1 MLDFLNS
8 LGKKIVSQPER
19 VSTDTYSDAITGKV
33 KDTVSDYVQNFPIAD
48 PELYSKLPVGM
59 VGSALSIP
67 AETANLASYIPF
79 SPYKPLRESGALEPY
94 RKDATLNFLFN
105 LGSKLNPESTTFQRT
120 GSPTEEYALG
130 VLPDVLIGFGVP
142 KIPKIPSIVKKA
154 DDIVQTKTET
164 DLRDVIDA
172 LALAGQ
178 TRQSPLSLAS
188 MTGEASLGK
197 TTFPRELDENYF
209 FNKAYEISRNLDQE
223 KGTPD
228 QFRSMFEKGGVTK
241 DEFRWSGLGE
251 YLKEQ
256 KQANLP
262 VTKEGLT
269 DFLDENRMSVNIKD
283 LTEEVDYDTPEE
295 LTFETV
301 DLTLED
307 PYVRERVPDYADM
320 IHDELKSDEDY
331 TVEQLMDI
339 VFEKKMNK
347 TYDER
352 DLNDFFVAGMKAG
365 PFKNVFNLRKGE
377 QQMSLLLQDKIPE
390 PSFNIYGFE
399 KFTPSFTLKK
409 KMKDMPQEQADKLN
423 DEWRNF
429 RDNLTISASELKLP
443 QNPNFSELYESFGS
457 YGQDFFEKQPEIFAS
472 LSEEYPEFFA
482 NEGFNSVDKL
492 RDWQSQ
498 VDDALYE
505 LAERRVLDDEP
516 HEIKAYDP
524 NNNLVYSAIGDNTGR
539 SYSSPELDL
548 DEVTD
553 PNVVQERMFIAA
565 LEDGAIQYRSSE
577 LYEELTPPDVFGT
590 REAYNVNLYEDTSD
604 LARKEFELT
613 SPQLGSGRFRER
625 KSIEEIEETQSSD
638 YQEMIPRNLQSHFHE
653 YSTDFPIGHVR
664 STIRDLN
671 GTGVEFKNDYLKIH
685 QDYLEAQFDEQRRI
699 LEADDAPERRYD
711 ELREAMQGEI
721 DSFYSVG
728 EYEPLK
734 LSSKAI
740 KSSNLD
746 GKVYAIHEIQSDVAQ
761 QLTSP
766 RSSDMTPSG
775 LEKAK
780 NEARKAIGK
789 NPESKMMEFD
799 ERVEALKGKAIE
811 FVEKYVAW
819 ANKSASEI
827 QKKFSEQVIVG
838 NKGRYK
844 YVEEA
849 HDPEVINFLF
859 DRFAGRLHPQDQFLS
874 TEKNLTDTYMEII
887 RYLDLGNAT
896 TKTLADT
903 PYSLLREKEKIA
915 DDLDDILAD
924 RKSFRSDVHRLEK
937 LERTKP
943 TVMDAPYIQEKRGT
957 TRIMLKGEIAKAVDA
972 DADYVTLGEP
982 VFNRKRQGFTDA
994 EEFYGVA
1001 VPKIAEKILKPL
1013 DPDIKLI
1020 DLDVGTGEVVKG
1032 FKITEKLKKALREQG
1047 QSYFAPFTAIGTG
1060 ILGSQVAKEQENSYE

>member
-19 VSTDTYSDAITGKV
+19 VSTDTYSDAITGQV

-130 VLPDVLIGFGVP
+130 VLPDVLIGFGAP
-142 KIPKIPSIVKKA
+142 AIPKLARKA
-154 DDIVQTKTET
+154 DDFIQTRTAT
-164 DLRDVIDA
+164 DLGDITEA

-269 DFLDENRMSVNIKD
+269 DFLDENRMSVNINELAKQSTAEPEINFERSNLGPED
-283 LTEEVDYDTPEE
+283 DYVKQIISNRKRGLHYSLRTSDA
-295 LTFETV
+295 V
-301 DLTLED
+301 Q
-307 PYVRERVPDYADM
+307 
-320 IHDELKSDEDY
+320 HDELVDE
-331 TVEQLMDI
+331 VLDI
-339 VFEKKMNK
+339 VFENQMVK

-352 DLNDFFVAGMKAG
+352 DLDDFFVAGMKEG
-365 PFKNVFNLRKGE
+365 PFKGQ
-377 QQMSLLLQDKIPE
+377 QQMSLLMQDKIPE
-390 PSFNIYGFE
+390 PSFGMRGMEIDG
-399 KFTPSFTLKK
+399 SSTLKK
-409 KMKDMPQEQADKLN
+409 KMEDMPQEQADKLN
-423 DEWRNF
+423 EEWRNF
-429 RDNLTISASELKLP
+429 RDNLTISASRLKQP
-443 QNPNFSELYESFGS
+443 QNPSFDELYMAFGNLGANDS
-457 YGQDFFEKQPEIFAS
+457 QTFAS
-472 LSEEYPEFFA
+472 LSEKYPLSGGNGSIFSR
-482 NEGFNSVDKL
+482 EGFNSVEKL
-492 RDWQSQ
+492 QDWQSQ
-498 VDDALYE
+498 VDEAFDE
-505 LAERRVLDDEP
+505 LVLKKVMDLTP
-516 HEIKAYDP
+516 HRINAYDRDD
-524 NNNLVYSAIGDNTGR
+524 NLLYSAAGDFGEAR
-539 SYSSPELDL
+539 YSATYGDFELNN
-548 DEVTD
+548 VTD
-553 PNVVQERMFIAA
+553 LNVVKEIMQNTAFDRG
-565 LEDGAIQYRSSE
+565 LVQRRNRE
-577 LYEELTPPDVFGT
+577 LYEELTPEDNFGT

-604 LARKEFELT
+604 LAQKEFDRSSLSFLSEAQESST
-613 SPQLGSGRFRER
+613 MGSLWREAYKKMR
-625 KSIEEIEETQSSD
+625 PKK
-638 YQEMIPRNLQSHFHE
+638 LQSHFSQ
-653 YSTDFPIGHVR
+653 YANDFPIGHVR
-664 STIRDLN
+664 STIRDLD
-671 GTGVEFKNDYLKIH
+671 GQGFEFEDDYLK
-685 QDYLEAQFDEQRRI
+685 YLNPFGGIDE
-699 LEADDAPERRYD
+699 
-711 ELREAMQGEI
+711 G
-721 DSFYSVG
+721 G
-728 EYEPLK
+728 
-734 LSSKAI
+734 I

-746 GKVYAIHEIQSDVAQ
+746 GKVYAIHELQSDVAQ

-766 RSSDMTPSG
+766 RSPAITPSG
-775 LEKAK
+775 IEKAK

-799 ERVEALKGKAIE
+799 ERAEAIRKKGNE
-811 FVEKYVAW
+811 FVKNLNEW
-819 ANKSASEI
+819 QQSTPS
-827 QKKFSEQVIVG
+827 KKI
-838 NKGRYK
+838 
-844 YVEEA
+844 
-849 HDPEVINFLF
+849 
-859 DRFAGRLHPQDQFLS
+859 
-874 TEKNLTDTYMEII
+874 TEKELYEIFDKVPLREFAENKEKI
-887 RYLDLGNAT
+887 EAETNPQVADHLFKVLVKRKEPSDFRKVKDYLDFRNRNKF
-896 TKTLADT
+896 KTSPDT
-903 PYSLLREKEKIA
+903 PYSLLREKGE
-915 DDLDDILAD
+915 LA
-924 RKSFRSDVHRLEK
+924 SELQSLEK
-937 LERTKP
+937 DIKTFENAKYRLQELQETNP
-943 TVMDAPYIQEKRGT
+943 TVMDAPYIQEKRDT

-982 VFNRKRQGFTDA
+982 EFNRDAQRFKDA

-1013 DPDIKLI
+1013 DPDIKI
-1020 DLDVGTGEVVKG
+1020 VNLDVGTGEVVKG
-1032 FKITEKLKKALREQG
+1032 FKITEKLKNALKEQG

>member
-19 VSTDTYSDAITGKV
+19 VSTDTYSDAITGQV

-79 SPYKPLRESGALEPY
+79 SPYKPLRESGVLEPY

-105 LGSKLNPESTTFQRT
+105 LGSKLNPESTTFQKT

-130 VLPDVLIGFGVP
+130 VLPDVLIGFGAP
-142 KIPKIPSIVKKA
+142 AIPKLARKA
-154 DDIVQTKTET
+154 DDFIQTRTAT
-164 DLRDVIDA
+164 DLGDITEA

-269 DFLDENRMSVNIKD
+269 DFLDENRMSVNINELAKQS
-283 LTEEVDYDTPEE
+283 TAEPEVSFVRSNLGPEDDYVKQIISNRKRGLHYSLRTSDA
-295 LTFETV
+295 V
-301 DLTLED
+301 Q
-307 PYVRERVPDYADM
+307 
-320 IHDELKSDEDY
+320 HDELVDE
-331 TVEQLMDI
+331 VLGI
-339 VFEKKMNK
+339 VFKNQMNK

-352 DLNDFFVAGMKAG
+352 DLDDFFVAGMKAG
-365 PFKNVFNLRKGE
+365 PFKGE

-390 PSFNIYGFE
+390 PSFSMYGADQ
-399 KFTPSFTLKK
+399 FTPSPTLKK
-409 KMKDMPQEQADKLN
+409 KMEDMPQEQANKLN

-429 RDNLTISASELKLP
+429 RDNLTISASRLRQP
-443 QNPNFSELYESFGS
+443 QNPNFDELYMTFGNLGANDS
-457 YGQDFFEKQPEIFAS
+457 QAFAS
-472 LSEEYPEFFA
+472 LSEKYPLSDRHGSIFSR
-482 NEGFNSVDKL
+482 EGFNSVQKL
-492 RDWQSQ
+492 QDWQSQ
-498 VDDALYE
+498 VDEAFDE
-505 LAERRVLDDEP
+505 LVLEKVMDLTP
-516 HEIKAYDP
+516 HQIDAYDRDD
-524 NNNLVYSAIGDNTGR
+524 NLLYSAAGDFGEAR
-539 SYSSPELDL
+539 YSATYGDFELNN
-548 DEVTD
+548 VTD
-553 PNVVQERMFIAA
+553 LNVVKEIMQNTAFDRG
-565 LEDGAIQYRSSE
+565 LVQRRNRE
-577 LYEELTPPDVFGT
+577 LYEELTPEDNFGT
-590 REAYNVNLYEDTSD
+590 REAYNVNLYEDTSG
-604 LARKEFELT
+604 LAQKEFDKSSLSFLSEAQESST
-613 SPQLGSGRFRER
+613 MGSLWREAYKKMR
-625 KSIEEIEETQSSD
+625 PKK
-638 YQEMIPRNLQSHFHE
+638 LQSHFSQYADE
-653 YSTDFPIGHVR
+653 FPIGHVR

-671 GTGVEFKNDYLKIH
+671 GQGVEFEDDYLKIH
-685 QDYLEAQFDEQRRI
+685 HDYLEARFDEQRRI
-699 LEADDAPERRYD
+699 LEADDTPERRYD
-711 ELREAMQGEI
+711 EVREKMQGEF
-721 DSFYSVG
+721 DSFDDYVT
-728 EYEPLK
+728 
-734 LSSKAI
+734 KAI
-740 KSSNLD
+740 KDRKLD

-766 RSSDMTPSG
+766 QSSDMTPSG
-775 LEKAK
+775 IEKAK

-799 ERVEALKGKAIE
+799 ERAEAIRKKGNE
-811 FVEKYVAW
+811 FVKNLNEW
-819 ANKSASEI
+819 QQSTPS
-827 QKKFSEQVIVG
+827 KKI
-838 NKGRYK
+838 
-844 YVEEA
+844 
-849 HDPEVINFLF
+849 
-859 DRFAGRLHPQDQFLS
+859 
-874 TEKNLTDTYMEII
+874 TEKELYEIFDKVPLREFAENKEKI
-887 RYLDLGNAT
+887 EAETNPQVADHLFKVLVKRKEPSDFRKIKDYLDFGNRNKF
-896 TKTLADT
+896 KTSPDT
-903 PYSLLREKEKIA
+903 PYSLLREKGE
-915 DDLDDILAD
+915 LVSEL
-924 RKSFRSDVHRLEK
+924 RRLELDIK
-937 LERTKP
+937 AFEDAKYRLQELQETNP
-943 TVMDAPYIQEKRGT
+943 TVMDAPYIQEKRDT

-982 VFNRKRQGFTDA
+982 EFNRDTQRFKDA

-1013 DPDIKLI
+1013 DPDIKI
-1020 DLDVGTGEVVKG
+1020 VNLDVGTGEVVKG

>member
-19 VSTDTYSDAITGKV
+19 VSTDTYSDAITGQV

-79 SPYKPLRESGALEPY
+79 SPYKPLRESGVLEPY

-130 VLPDVLIGFGVP
+130 VLPDVLIGFGAP
-142 KIPKIPSIVKKA
+142 AIPKLARKA
-154 DDIVQTKTET
+154 DDFVQTRTAT
-164 DLRDVIDA
+164 DLGGITEA

-269 DFLDENRMSVNIKD
+269 DFLDENRMSVNINELAKQSTAEPEISFVRSNLGPED
-283 LTEEVDYDTPEE
+283 DYVKQIISNRKRGLHYSLRTSDA
-295 LTFETV
+295 V
-301 DLTLED
+301 Q
-307 PYVRERVPDYADM
+307 
-320 IHDELKSDEDY
+320 HDELVDE
-331 TVEQLMDI
+331 VLGI
-339 VFEKKMNK
+339 VFKNQMNK

-352 DLNDFFVAGMKAG
+352 DLDDFFVAGMKAG
-365 PFKNVFNLRKGE
+365 PFKGE

-390 PSFNIYGFE
+390 PSFNIYGFDQ
-399 KFTPSFTLKK
+399 FTPSFTLKK
-409 KMKDMPQEQADKLN
+409 KMENMPQEQADKLN

-429 RDNLTISASELKLP
+429 RDNLTISASRLRQP
-443 QNPNFSELYESFGS
+443 QNPNFDELYMAFGNL
-457 YGQDFFEKQPEIFAS
+457 GANDFQTFAS
-472 LSEEYPEFFA
+472 LSEKYPLSDRHGSIFSR
-482 NEGFNSVDKL
+482 EGFNSVQKL
-492 RDWQSQ
+492 QDWQSQ
-498 VDDALYE
+498 VDEAFDE
-505 LAERRVLDDEP
+505 LVVEKVMDLTP
-516 HEIKAYDP
+516 HQVDAYDRDD
-524 NNNLVYSAIGDNTGR
+524 NLLYSAAGDFGEAR
-539 SYSSPELDL
+539 YSATYGDFELNN
-548 DEVTD
+548 VTD
-553 PNVVQERMFIAA
+553 LNVVKEIMQNTAFDRG
-565 LEDGAIQYRSSE
+565 LVQRRNRE
-577 LYEELTPPDVFGT
+577 LYEELTPSDVFGT

-604 LARKEFELT
+604 LARKNVKTELALD
-613 SPQLGSGRFRER
+613 QMRFPE
-625 KSIEEIEETQSSD
+625 S
-638 YQEMIPRNLQSHFHE
+638 LQSHFSQYANE
-653 YSTDFPIGHVR
+653 FPIGHVR
-664 STIRDLN
+664 STIRDLD
-671 GTGVEFKNDYLKIH
+671 GQGVEFEDDYLKYKNI
-685 QDYLEAQFDEQRRI
+685 YLDEG
-699 LEADDAPERRYD
+699 AT
-711 ELREAMQGEI
+711 
-721 DSFYSVG
+721 
-728 EYEPLK
+728 
-734 LSSKAI
+734 

-761 QLTSP
+761 QLTSSQ
-766 RSSDMTPSG
+766 SSDITPSG

-780 NEARKAIGK
+780 NEARKTLSL
-789 NPESKMMEFD
+789 SKMIEFD
-799 ERVEALKGKAIE
+799 ERAEAIRKKGNE
-811 FVEKYVAW
+811 FVKNMNEWQQVTPSKLAPEDFPKENAAGFINVH
-819 ANKSASEI
+819 KF
-827 QKKFSEQVIVG
+827 KKDAGHLETETNPQVVD
-838 NKGRYK
+838 
-844 YVEEA
+844 
-849 HDPEVINFLF
+849 HLF
-859 DRFAGRLHPQDQFLS
+859 KVLAKRKDRPAFRNISD
-874 TEKNLTDTYMEII
+874 
-887 RYLDLGNAT
+887 YLDFKNKNEF
-896 TKTLADT
+896 KTSLDT
-903 PYSLLREKEKIA
+903 PYSLLREKEE
-915 DDLDDILAD
+915 LA
-924 RKSFRSDVHRLEK
+924 SELQSLEK
-937 LERTKP
+937 DIETFENAKYRLQALEETNP
-943 TVMDAPYIQEKRGT
+943 TVMDAPYIQEKRDT

-982 VFNRKRQGFTDA
+982 VFNRERQRFTDA

-1013 DPDIKLI
+1013 DPDIKI
-1020 DLDVGTGEVVKG
+1020 VNLDVGTGEVVKG

>member
-33 KDTVSDYVQNFPIAD
+33 KDTVSDYVENFPIAD

-79 SPYKPLRESGALEPY
+79 SPYKPLRESGVLEPY

-130 VLPDVLIGFGVP
+130 VLPDVLIGFGAP
-142 KIPKIPSIVKKA
+142 TITKIPSLAKKA
-154 DDIVQTKTET
+154 DDFIQTRTAT
-164 DLRDVIDA
+164 DLGDITEA

-251 YLKEQ
+251 FLKEQ

-262 VTKEGLT
+262 VTKQDVT

-283 LTEEVDYDTPEE
+283 LTEEVDYDTQDE
-295 LTFETV
+295 LTFRVSTMDSDSSELADRMLFQQYVDESIENSLERIRYDVLQDDDTYYFNDIFDEIFDEKFDNNFLIEEKAELYV
-301 DLTLED
+301 AYMKEYFDKTGKDVFSGNLNAIEYATDKTFKKINSSQRSINPERFEEILNSVPDFDEKAKTLIEKWENFNKNIVGFSPKLEAGSGSPTSYRLNYADNFPVRLSELMDNYDDARDLTDTALWE
-307 PYVRERVPDYADM
+307 
-320 IHDELKSDEDY
+320 S
-331 TVEQLMDI
+331 
-339 VFEKKMNK
+339 
-347 TYDER
+347 
-352 DLNDFFVAGMKAG
+352 LN
-365 PFKNVFNLRKGE
+365 
-377 QQMSLLLQDKIPE
+377 
-390 PSFNIYGFE
+390 
-399 KFTPSFTLKK
+399 
-409 KMKDMPQEQADKLN
+409 
-423 DEWRNF
+423 
-429 RDNLTISASELKLP
+429 
-443 QNPNFSELYESFGS
+443 
-457 YGQDFFEKQPEIFAS
+457 
-472 LSEEYPEFFA
+472 EEYPEITASEAFA
-482 NEGFNSVDKL
+482 DPVAL
-492 RDWQSQ
+492 RDFQRSVFSAIEKRAKEEVEDQ
-498 VDDALYE
+498 DI
-505 LAERRVLDDEP
+505 
-516 HEIKAYDP
+516 HEIAAYDQGG
-524 NNNLVYSAIGDNTGR
+524 NLLYTAIGQRDLPYFTPDDR
-539 SYSSPELDL
+539 LELYDVY
-548 DEVTD
+548 DQ
-553 PNVVQERMFIAA
+553 NVVQEAMNNTA
-565 LEDGAIQYRSSE
+565 LEDGVIQYRSSE

-590 REAYNVNLYEDTSD
+590 RQAYNVNLYEDTSD
-604 LARKEFELT
+604 LARKEFESSYKAAHPVL
-613 SPQLGSGRFRER
+613 SNLGSGRFRE
-625 KSIEEIEETQSSD
+625 
-638 YQEMIPRNLQSHFHE
+638 MIPGNLQSHFYE
-653 YSTDFPIGHVR
+653 YSNEFPIGHVR

-685 QDYLEAQFDEQRRI
+685 NDYLEAQVDEQRRI
-699 LEADDAPERRYD
+699 LEADDTPERRYD
-711 ELREAMQGEI
+711 EVREAMQREI

-780 NEARKAIGK
+780 KEARKAIGK

-799 ERVEALKGKAIE
+799 ERAEAIRKRFIKFG
-811 FVEKYVAW
+811 EKYNAFNSKMFSD
-819 ANKSASEI
+819 APTYEKP
-827 QKKFSEQVIVG
+827 KKTYDS
-838 NKGRYK
+838 
-844 YVEEA
+844 
-849 HDPEVINFLF
+849 DSINELF
-859 DRFAGRLHPQDQFLS
+859 DNYAVARDLNDYYDI
-874 TEKNLTDTYMEII
+874 EKYFDFSNRHLP
-887 RYLDLGNAT
+887 LLG
-896 TKTLADT
+896 KDDYI
-903 PYSLLREKEKIA
+903 PYSLLRVKEEIA
-915 DDLDDILAD
+915 QDFRKLGKDIETYGDAL
-924 RKSFRSDVHRLEK
+924 KNLEK
-937 LERTKP
+937 LEETNP

>member
-19 VSTDTYSDAITGKV
+19 VSTDTYSDAITGQV
-33 KDTVSDYVQNFPIAD
+33 KDTVSDYVQNFPITD

-130 VLPDVLIGFGVP
+130 VLPDVLIGFGAP
-142 KIPKIPSIVKKA
+142 TITKIPSLAKKA
-154 DDIVQTKTET
+154 DDFIQTRTAT
-164 DLRDVIDA
+164 DLGDITEA

-269 DFLDENRMSVNIKD
+269 DFLNENRMSVNIKD

-301 DLTLED
+301 DLTAED
-307 PYVRERVPDYADM
+307 PYVRERVPDYAEM
-320 IHDELKSDEDY
+320 IHQELKYDEDY
-331 TVEQLMDI
+331 TVNELMDV
-339 VFEKKMNK
+339 VFKKKMNK
-347 TYDER
+347 VYDKK
-352 DLNDFFVAGMKAG
+352 DLEDFFIAKMKI
-365 PFKNVFNLRKGE
+365 PVFPRVTKENTDVGNLVIKANALKE
-377 QQMSLLLQDKIPE
+377 KAYLVTNDKIPLPNFVSNGIE
-390 PSFNIYGFE
+390 QRVFLPSDRAKELQELIDEMPLE
-399 KFTPSFTLKK
+399 KAYELSK
-409 KMKDMPQEQADKLN
+409 
-423 DEWRNF
+423 EWDDF
-429 RDNLTISASELKLP
+429 RKNSSVGYASENLFELP

-457 YGQDFFEKQPEIFAS
+457 YGQDFLEKQPEIFAS

-505 LAERRVLDDEP
+505 LAERRILNDKP

-524 NNNLVYSAIGDNTGR
+524 NNNLVYSAIGDNTGM
-539 SYSSPELDL
+539 SYLSPELDL

-553 PNVVQERMFIAA
+553 PNVVRDRMFSAA
-565 LEDGAIQYRSSE
+565 LDDGVIQYRSSE
-577 LYEELTPPDVFGT
+577 LYEDLTPPDVFGT

-625 KSIEEIEETQSSD
+625 RSIQEIEETQSSD
-638 YQEMIPRNLQSHFHE
+638 YQEMIPRNLQGHFYE
-653 YSTDFPIGHVR
+653 YSNQFPIGHVR
-664 STIRDLN
+664 STIRDLD
-671 GTGVEFKNDYLKIH
+671 GQGVEFEDDYLKYKNI
-685 QDYLEAQFDEQRRI
+685 YLDEG
-699 LEADDAPERRYD
+699 AT
-711 ELREAMQGEI
+711 
-721 DSFYSVG
+721 
-728 EYEPLK
+728 
-734 LSSKAI
+734 

-746 GKVYAIHEIQSDVAQ
+746 GKVYAIHELQSDVAQ

-799 ERVEALKGKAIE
+799 EKAETLKEKSIE

-827 QKKFSEQVIVG
+827 QNKFPEQALVKS
-838 NKGRYK
+838 KGRYK

-874 TEKNLTDTYMEII
+874 TEKNLTETYMEII

-915 DDLDDILAD
+915 DDLDDLLAE

-943 TVMDAPYIQEKRGT
+943 TVMDAPYIQEKRDT
-957 TRIMLKGEIAKAVDA
+957 TKIMLKGEIAKAVDA
-972 DADYVTLGEP
+972 NADYVTLGEP
-982 VFNRKRQGFTDA
+982 EFNKNRQGFTDA

-1020 DLDVGTGEVVKG
+1020 NLDVGTGEVVKG

>member
-33 KDTVSDYVQNFPIAD
+33 KDTVSDYVENFPIAD

-142 KIPKIPSIVKKA
+142 NISKLSSIAKKTDDFIQENTA
-154 DDIVQTKTET
+154 DGMREIAE
-164 DLRDVIDA
+164 A

-178 TRQSPLSLAS
+178 TRRSPLSLAS

-241 DEFRWSGLGE
+241 DEFRWSGLGKF
-251 YLKEQ
+251 LKEQ

-262 VTKEGLT
+262 VTKEGVT

-301 DLTLED
+301 DLTAED

-320 IHDELKSDEDY
+320 IHQELKYDEDY

-365 PFKNVFNLRKGE
+365 PFKGN
-377 QQMSLLLQDKIPE
+377 QQVGLLLQDKIPE
-390 PSFNIYGFE
+390 PTYYSMYGVDQS
-399 KFTPSFTLKK
+399 TPSSDLKK
-409 KMKDMPQEQADKLN
+409 AMEDMPQEQADKLN
-423 DEWRNF
+423 DEWTNF
-429 RDNLTISASELKLP
+429 RENLTISASKLKLP
-443 QNPNFSELYESFGS
+443 QNPNFSELYESFGF
-457 YGQDFFEKQPEIFAS
+457 YGQEKQPEIFAS

-492 RDWQSQ
+492 KDWQSQ

-505 LAERRVLDDEP
+505 LAERRILDEKP

-524 NNNLVYSAIGDNTGR
+524 NNNLVYSAIGDDSGM

-553 PNVVQERMFIAA
+553 PNVVRERMFSTA
-565 LEDGAIQYRSSE
+565 LEEGLINYRSAE
-577 LYEELTPPDVFGT
+577 LHEELTPEDNFGT

-604 LARKEFELT
+604 LARKEFSE
-613 SPQLGSGRFRER
+613 SGPRTRYP
-625 KSIEEIEETQSSD
+625 SS
-638 YQEMIPRNLQSHFHE
+638 LQSHFGE
-653 YSTDFPIGHVR
+653 YANEFPIGHVR
-664 STIRDLN
+664 STIRRLN
-671 GTGVEFKNDYLKIH
+671 GTGVEFKDDYLKIH
-685 QDYLEAQFDEQRRI
+685 NDYLEAQVDEQRRI
-699 LEADDAPERRYD
+699 LEADDTPERRYG
-711 ELREAMQGEI
+711 EVREALQGEI
-721 DSFYSVG
+721 DSFYRVG

-766 RSSDMTPSG
+766 RSSAMTPSG
-775 LEKAK
+775 IEKAK

-799 ERVEALKGKAIE
+799 ERAEDIRERFIKFG
-811 FVEKYVAW
+811 EKYDAFNSKMFSD
-819 ANKSASEI
+819 APTYEKP
-827 QKKFSEQVIVG
+827 KK
-838 NKGRYK
+838 K
-844 YVEEA
+844 Y
-849 HDPEVINFLF
+849 DSDSINELF
-859 DRFAGRLHPQDQFLS
+859 DNYAVARDSNDYYEIVDYFDFSNLHLPL
-874 TEKNLTDTYMEII
+874 
-887 RYLDLGNAT
+887 LG
-896 TKTLADT
+896 KDDYI
-903 PYSLLREKEKIA
+903 PYSLLRVKEEITQDFRK
-915 DDLDDILAD
+915 LGKDIETYGNALENLED
-924 RKSFRSDVHRLEK
+924 LEK
-937 LERTKP
+937 TKP
-943 TVMDAPYIQEKRGT
+943 TVMDAPYIQEKRDT

-972 DADYVTLGEP
+972 NADYVTLGEP
-982 VFNRKRQGFTDA
+982 IFNRERQGFTDA

-1020 DLDVGTGEVVKG
+1020 NLDVGTGEVVKG

-1060 ILGSQVAKEQENSYE
+1060 ILSSQVAKEQENSYE

>member
-130 VLPDVLIGFGVP
+130 VLPDVLIGFGAP
-142 KIPKIPSIVKKA
+142 TIPKLARKA
-154 DDIVQTKTET
+154 DDFIQTRTAT
-164 DLRDVIDA
+164 DLGDITEA

-251 YLKEQ
+251 FLKEQ

-262 VTKEGLT
+262 VTKEGVT

-301 DLTLED
+301 DLTAED
-307 PYVRERVPDYADM
+307 PYIRERVSDYTDM

-331 TVEQLMDI
+331 TVKQLMDI
-339 VFEKKMNK
+339 VFERKMNE

-365 PFKNVFNLRKGE
+365 PFRGN
-377 QQMSLLLQDKIPE
+377 QQVGLLLQDKIPE
-390 PSFNIYGFE
+390 PTYYSMYGVDQS
-399 KFTPSFTLKK
+399 TPSSDLKK
-409 KMKDMPQEQADKLN
+409 AMEDMPQEQADKLN
-423 DEWRNF
+423 EEWRNF
-429 RDNLTISASELKLP
+429 RENLTISASKLELP
-443 QNPNFSELYESFGS
+443 QNPNFSELYETFGS
-457 YGQDFFEKQPEIFAS
+457 YGQDFLAKQPEIFAA

-492 RDWQSQ
+492 RGWQSQ

-505 LAERRVLDDEP
+505 LAEIRILDEDP

-524 NNNLVYSAIGDNTGR
+524 NNNLVYSAIGDNTER
-539 SYSSPELDL
+539 SYYSTDRLLDL

-553 PNVVQERMFIAA
+553 PNVVRERMFSAA
-565 LEDGAIQYRSSE
+565 LEDGVIQYRSAE
-577 LYEELTPPDVFGT
+577 LHEDLTPPDIFGT

-604 LARKEFELT
+604 LAQKNLKKHVKAELA
-613 SPQLGSGRFRER
+613 LGKDAQDVTEYLDQMRFPE
-625 KSIEEIEETQSSD
+625 S
-638 YQEMIPRNLQSHFHE
+638 LQSHFSE
-653 YSTDFPIGHVR
+653 YANEFPIGHVR
-664 STIRDLN
+664 STIRDLD
-671 GTGVEFKNDYLKIH
+671 GQGREFEDDYLKIIS
-685 QDYLEAQFDEQRRI
+685 E
-699 LEADDAPERRYD
+699 DAAAEKSLQPDNFVNPDVISRF
-711 ELREAMQGEI
+711 A
-721 DSFYSVG
+721 
-728 EYEPLK
+728 P
-734 LSSKAI
+734 KAI

-746 GKVYAIHEIQSDVAQ
+746 GKVYAIHELQSDVAQ

-766 RSSDMTPSG
+766 RSSAMTPSG
-775 LEKAK
+775 IEKAK

-799 ERVEALKGKAIE
+799 EKANAIKKKAIE
-811 FVEKYVAW
+811 FGKKYHAFERSKNLPESFSKTYDPDLINEIFVRWTEGRSYKAEPKYLRS
-819 ANKSASEI
+819 NYNLLASYFD
-827 QKKFSEQVIVG
+827 FS
-838 NKGRYK
+838 
-844 YVEEA
+844 
-849 HDPEVINFLF
+849 
-859 DRFAGRLHPQDQFLS
+859 
-874 TEKNLTDTYMEII
+874 NLTDRT
-887 RYLDLGNAT
+887 RN
-896 TKTLADT
+896 DT
-903 PYSLLREKEKIA
+903 PYSLLREKEEIA
-915 DDLDDILAD
+915 IELENI
-924 RKSFRSDVHRLEK
+924 RKDQEDFRDALRRLQE
-937 LERTKP
+937 LEETNP
-943 TVMDAPYIQEKRGT
+943 TVMDAPYIQEKRDT

-972 DADYVTLGEP
+972 NADYVTLGEP
-982 VFNRKRQGFTDA
+982 VFNRNTQGFTDA

-1020 DLDVGTGEVVKG
+1020 NLDVGTGEVVKG
-1032 FKITEKLKKALREQG
+1032 FKITKKLKKALREQG

>member
-79 SPYKPLRESGALEPY
+79 SPYKPLRESGVLEPY

-130 VLPDVLIGFGVP
+130 VLPDVLIGFGAP
-142 KIPKIPSIVKKA
+142 TITKIPSLAKKA
-154 DDIVQTKTET
+154 DDFIQTRTAT
-164 DLRDVIDA
+164 DLGDITEA

-262 VTKEGLT
+262 VTKEGVT

-283 LTEEVDYDTPEE
+283 LTEEVDYDIPDE
-295 LTFETV
+295 LTFRVSTMDSDSSELADRPLFQQYVDEEIQNSLERIQYDALQNDDTYYFNDIFDEIFDEKLDNTFPIKERGDIYV
-301 DLTLED
+301 AYMKEYFDKTGEDVFSGNLNAIEYATDKTFKKINSSQRSINPERFEEILNSVPDFDEKAKTLIEKWENFNKNIVGFSPKLEAGSGSPTSYRLNYADNFPVKLSELMDNYDDARDLTDTALWE
-307 PYVRERVPDYADM
+307 
-320 IHDELKSDEDY
+320 S
-331 TVEQLMDI
+331 
-339 VFEKKMNK
+339 
-347 TYDER
+347 
-352 DLNDFFVAGMKAG
+352 LN
-365 PFKNVFNLRKGE
+365 
-377 QQMSLLLQDKIPE
+377 
-390 PSFNIYGFE
+390 
-399 KFTPSFTLKK
+399 
-409 KMKDMPQEQADKLN
+409 
-423 DEWRNF
+423 
-429 RDNLTISASELKLP
+429 
-443 QNPNFSELYESFGS
+443 
-457 YGQDFFEKQPEIFAS
+457 
-472 LSEEYPEFFA
+472 EEYPEITASEAFA
-482 NEGFNSVDKL
+482 DPVAL
-492 RDWQSQ
+492 RDFQRS
-498 VDDALYE
+498 VFSTIEKRAKEEVEDYNI
-505 LAERRVLDDEP
+505 
-516 HEIKAYDP
+516 HEIAAYDQDGD
-524 NNNLVYSAIGDNTGR
+524 LLYSAIGQRGLPYYTADDRLGL
-539 SYSSPELDL
+539 E
-548 DEVTD
+548 EVYD
-553 PNVVQERMFIAA
+553 QNVVQETMNNTA
-565 LEDGAIQYRSSE
+565 LEDGVIQYRSSE
-577 LYEELTPPDVFGT
+577 LYENLTPSDVFGT

-604 LARKEFELT
+604 LARKEFESSYDVAHPVL
-613 SPQLGSGRFRER
+613 SKLGSGRFRE
-625 KSIEEIEETQSSD
+625 
-638 YQEMIPRNLQSHFHE
+638 MIPKNLQSHFYE
-653 YSTDFPIGHVR
+653 YSNEFPIGHVR
-664 STIRDLN
+664 STIRDLD
-671 GTGVEFKNDYLKIH
+671 GQGVEFEDDYLKYKNI
-685 QDYLEAQFDEQRRI
+685 YLDEG
-699 LEADDAPERRYD
+699 AT
-711 ELREAMQGEI
+711 
-721 DSFYSVG
+721 
-728 EYEPLK
+728 
-734 LSSKAI
+734 

-761 QLTSP
+761 QLTSF
-766 RSSDMTPSG
+766 RSSAMTPSG
-775 LEKAK
+775 LEKTK

-799 ERVEALKGKAIE
+799 EKANAIKKKAIE
-811 FVEKYVAW
+811 FGEKYHAFERSKNLPESFSKTYDPDSI
-819 ANKSASEI
+819 NKIFARWTEGRSDKAEPKYLRSNYNLLASYFD
-827 QKKFSEQVIVG
+827 FS
-838 NKGRYK
+838 
-844 YVEEA
+844 
-849 HDPEVINFLF
+849 
-859 DRFAGRLHPQDQFLS
+859 
-874 TEKNLTDTYMEII
+874 NLTDRT
-887 RYLDLGNAT
+887 RD
-896 TKTLADT
+896 DT
-903 PYSLLREKEKIA
+903 PYSLLREKEEIGIE
-915 DDLDDILAD
+915 LENI
-924 RKSFRSDVHRLEK
+924 RKDQEAFRDASSRLQA
-937 LERTKP
+937 LEETNP
-943 TVMDAPYIQEKRGT
+943 TVMDAPYIQEKRDT

-982 VFNRKRQGFTDA
+982 VFNRERQGFTDA

-1020 DLDVGTGEVVKG
+1020 NLDVGTGEVVKG